1 MGAPA
6 DYLITAVWCHNNL
19 QTVLLY
25 SILRLLSH
33 REREGDGNR
42 NSVTANYR
50 LKLLL
55 QHHLTGFAPSRWLIF
70 LLKHPQGR
78 QTSSVPTQ
86 LRITAET
93 SAEHAGRPGCKG
105 RFPFSTFP
113 LTFLQPA
120 SQPGC
125 QHSCLIV
132 VKNTLFTL
140 IQDQLRTKAN
150 LNRNR
155 LTCHIPDL
163 VPGVP
168 VHTLSTLC
176 GAPEPH
182 AEASVCRMRLYAL
195 LHTSSW
201 ADVVKK
207 TE

>member
-6 DYLITAVWCHNNL
+6 EYLITAVWCHNNL

-55 QHHLTGFAPSRWLIF
+55 QHHLTGFASSRWLIF

-78 QTSSVPTQ
+78 QTGSVPTQ

-93 SAEHAGRPGCKG
+93 SAEHAGSPGCKG

-120 SQPGC
+120 RPSTFLPDCCQKYSIYTDPG
-125 QHSCLIV
+125 S
-132 VKNTLFTL
+132 
-140 IQDQLRTKAN
+140 
-150 LNRNR
+150 
-155 LTCHIPDL
+155 
-163 VPGVP
+163 
-168 VHTLSTLC
+168 
-176 GAPEPH
+176 APNK
-182 AEASVCRMRLYAL
+182 S
-195 LHTSSW
+195 
-201 ADVVKK
+201 
-207 TE
+207 